1 MSIPP
6 TLGRLILVDDDPGVR
21 NALRFTFETDGYD
34 VVAFGSGEELLN
46 DPPRGERT
54 CIIIDQRLPGL
65 SGLDTLAR
73 LRAIGVAP
81 PAILITSHPSAFVRR
96 RAREADIDIVE
107 KPLLGNL
114 LPLKVVEVL
123 RR

>member
-1 MSIPP
+1 MSITP

-21 NALRFTFETDGYD
+21 SALRFTFEADGYE
-34 VVAFGSGEELLN
+34 VATFGSGEELLD

-54 CIIIDQRLPGL
+54 CIVIDQRLPGL

-81 PAILITSHPSAFVRR
+81 PAILITSYPSALVRQ
-96 RAREADIDIVE
+96 RASEAAVDIVE

-114 LPLKVVEVL
+114 LPQKVAEALL
-123 RR
+123 R